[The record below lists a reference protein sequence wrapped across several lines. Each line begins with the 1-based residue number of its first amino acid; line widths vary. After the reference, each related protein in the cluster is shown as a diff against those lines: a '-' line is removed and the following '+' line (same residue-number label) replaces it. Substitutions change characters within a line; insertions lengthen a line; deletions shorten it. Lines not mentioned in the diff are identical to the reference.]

1 VGILGAHVSIAGG
14 IQKAPGRG
22 TEINAAAIQVF
33 TANQNQWFPR
43 QPSVS
48 EISEFKSNMV
58 KERPEICVS
67 HDSYLVNLGSPDEKK
82 LNRSRQAFLAEID
95 RCEACEIPYLIFHPG
110 AHLGEG
116 ETACLRLIAESID
129 FCLHRRPESRV
140 VFLLETTAGQGTNVG
155 YKFEHLAEIIEYS
168 GQPDRLGVCIDTQ
181 HIFAAGYDVRTKT
194 GWEDTLDRFDNIVG
208 LERIKTFH
216 LNDSKKE
223 LGTRV
228 DRHEN
233 IGKGHLTLETFW
245 YLVNEKR
252 FDNIPMILE
261 TPVKQEYGYAEEL
274 ALLRSLIG
282 SKTPE

>member
-43 QPSVS
+43 QPTVS
-48 EISEFKSNMV
+48 EISEFKINMI
-58 KERPEICVS
+58 KEKPEICVS
-67 HDSYLVNLGSPDEKK
+67 HDSYLINLGSPDGEK

-116 ETACLRLIAESID
+116 ESACLRRIADSID
-129 FCLHRRPESRV
+129 YCLDRRPESGV
-140 VFLLETTAGQGTNVG
+140 ILLLETTAGQGTNVG
-155 YKFEHLAEIIEYS
+155 YRFEHLAEIIERT
-168 GQPDRLGVCIDTQ
+168 GQSERLNVCVDTQ
-181 HIFAAGYDVRTKT
+181 HIFAAGYDVRTKS
-194 GWEDTLDRFDNIVG
+194 GWEDTLDRLDRTVG
-208 LERIKTFH
+208 LDRVKTFH

-223 LGTRV
+223 LGSRV

-233 IGKGHLTLETFW
+233 IGKGYLTMETFRF
-245 YLVNEKR
+245 LVNEKR
-252 FDNIPMILE
+252 FREIPMILE
-261 TPVKQEYGYAEEL
+261 TPVKQDYGYAEEL
-274 ALLRSLIG
+274 ELLRSLSG
-282 SKTPE
+282 